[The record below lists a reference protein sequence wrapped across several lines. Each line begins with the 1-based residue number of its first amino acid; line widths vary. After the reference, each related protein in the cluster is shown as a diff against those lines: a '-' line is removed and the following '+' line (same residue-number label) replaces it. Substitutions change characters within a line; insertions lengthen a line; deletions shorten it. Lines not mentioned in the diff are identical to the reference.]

1 MKKTLIASTL
11 LFASMAQADVIGLT
25 AEVGRFSPDT
35 SFEGKIDNNYANTS
49 FDGEGNTYYGIA
61 YEHPVPF
68 IPNVRLQGNTLE
80 GYSDD
85 VSAKVDTTDL
95 TFYYEILDDLTWL
108 ELDAGLTLR
117 KLDVEARVGNETES
131 EDGVLPAGYL
141 SAYFTIPTLPLQ
153 VGGEIKA
160 ISVGDSSMN
169 DTTFKVK
176 YQSPFV
182 VGLEAGYRD
191 VSFDIDEGDID
202 SELTFEGPF
211 IGVYADF

>member
-11 LFASMAQADVIGLT
+11 LLATTAQADVIGLT
-25 AEVGRFSPDT
+25 AEIGRFSPDS
-35 SFEGKIDNNYANTS
+35 SFEGTLEDNYANTD
-49 FDGEGNTYYGIA
+49 FDGDSNTYYGIA
-61 YEHPVPF
+61 YEHPIPLL
-68 IPNVRLQGNTLE
+68 PNVRLQGNTLE

-108 ELDAGLTLR
+108 ELDAGITLR
-117 KLDVEARVGNETES
+117 KLDVDARVGNETAS

-141 SAYFTIPTLPLQ
+141 SAYVTIPTLPVQ

-160 ISVGDSSMN
+160 ISAGDSSMK

-182 VGLEAGYRD
+182 VGIEGGYRD
-191 VSFDIDEGDID
+191 VSFDIDEGDIN
-202 SELTFEGPF
+202 SELTFDGPF
-211 IGVYADF
+211 IGIYADF